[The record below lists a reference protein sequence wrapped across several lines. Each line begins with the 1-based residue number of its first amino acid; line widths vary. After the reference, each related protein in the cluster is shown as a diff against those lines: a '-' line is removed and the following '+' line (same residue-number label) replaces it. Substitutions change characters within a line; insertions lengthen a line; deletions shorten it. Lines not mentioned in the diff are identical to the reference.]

1 VLVLVTD
8 DGIEVFTSDAPLE
21 LDEVEAM
28 VGSSAA

>member
-1 VLVLVTD
+1 VLVTD

-28 VGSSAA
+28 VGSPAA